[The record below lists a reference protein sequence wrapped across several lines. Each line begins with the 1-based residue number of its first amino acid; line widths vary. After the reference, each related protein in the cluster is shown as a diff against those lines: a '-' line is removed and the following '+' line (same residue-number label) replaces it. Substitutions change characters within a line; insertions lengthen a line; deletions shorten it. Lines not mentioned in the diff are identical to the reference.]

1 MLSCCTYPRVGLATH
16 YHTDWVRPY
25 WSDSL
30 EKIAIVDTHLFFRW
44 PGYWGTPGAFR
55 GAVSGSDG
63 PVAKLAA
70 ISPLPAIALGLPAD
84 VASVDANA
92 AVGVAR
98 IVAGDGDK
106 TGIASCRHRVWQY
119 V

>member
-1 MLSCCTYPRVGLATH
+1 MLFRF
-16 YHTDWVRPY
+16 Y

-30 EKIAIVDTHLFFRW
+30 EKIAIVDTHRFVRW
-44 PGYWGTPGAFR
+44 PGYWGAPGAFR

-70 ISPLPAIALGLPAD
+70 ISPLHAIALGLPAD

-92 AVGVAR
+92 AVGEAR
-98 IVAGDGDK
+98 VVIGAGEAVGRDTIYTQHVRK
-106 TGIASCRHRVWQY
+106 AAHAERKSV

>member
-1 MLSCCTYPRVGLATH
+1 MMLSGGTYPPVGLATH

-44 PGYWGTPGAFR
+44 PGYWGTAGAFR

-63 PVAKLAA
+63 PVARSVGKPSAMACSGEIAA
-70 ISPLPAIALGLPAD
+70 SLSLIHI
-84 VASVDANA
+84 
-92 AVGVAR
+92 
-98 IVAGDGDK
+98 
-106 TGIASCRHRVWQY
+106 
-119 V
+119 